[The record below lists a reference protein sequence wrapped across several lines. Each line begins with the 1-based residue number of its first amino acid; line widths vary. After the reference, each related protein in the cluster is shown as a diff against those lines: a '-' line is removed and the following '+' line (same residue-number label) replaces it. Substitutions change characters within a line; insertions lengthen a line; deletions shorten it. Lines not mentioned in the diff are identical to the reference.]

1 MLSYSWWLR
10 REGSGDYRAALAITI
25 PQATLG
31 AALTE
36 SFPLGSVGGV
46 GTPSKSNSTEEY

>member
-25 PQATLG
+25 PKP
-31 AALTE
+31 
-36 SFPLGSVGGV
+36 PLELPWPNRFHWGQ
-46 GTPSKSNSTEEY
+46 